1 MTAERIQALTEQFLR
16 AENSEV
22 ADAVAVELQK
32 AIKQYLAMVRVRF
45 GDGLVPARL
54 ESIVTLDS

>member
-1 MTAERIQALTEQFLR
+1 LR

-32 AIKQYLAMVRVRF
+32 AIKQYLAVVRVRF

-54 ESIVTLDS
+54 NPVVTLDP